1 MPKKQIKSHKSKTVN
16 RKKTNKKI
24 KSPKIN
30 IKTTTP
36 KPTILYS
43 KNPVTGEETV
53 ATATT
58 MNNQGVHSFAISVEK
73 NMPPSYHIENNGTET
88 FTMSQKRSLVVQ
100 SYKDM
105 GEDRVKVKV
114 RTARKHSRK

>member
-16 RKKTNKKI
+16 HKKTNKKT

-30 IKTTTP
+30 IKRGTS

-53 ATATT
+53 AAATT
-58 MNNQGVHSFAISVEK
+58 MNKEGVHSFAIAVEK
-73 NMPPSYHIENNGTET
+73 NMPPTYYKENNGTET
-88 FTMSQKRSLVVQ
+88 FTMSQKRSIVVQ

-105 GEDRVKVKV
+105 AEDRLKVK
-114 RTARKHSRK
+114 TPRKYSRK